1 MSVAKKAPLS
11 PEEAREHALQRVR
24 EALRG
29 LEFGTI
35 TITVHDGA
43 VVQVERTE
51 RLRVRLQ

>member
-1 MSVAKKAPLS
+1 MEKPDTSGDQPARSEPLRYV
-11 PEEAREHALQRVR
+11 E

-29 LEFGTI
+29 LRYGTV

-51 RLRVRLQ
+51 KQRMPPTR